1 MFDLKHGL
9 LASCAAFGLLVG
21 SAAAEDYAPFDKA
34 GFYAAVFGGVNI
46 LQDADVSVDP
56 MSSEIRSTSG
66 DVEYDTGFVL
76 GAAVGHEFSHNIR
89 GELELSYRRN
99 DVSSYYEGSPESG
112 GAFNQAGS
120 DDHVSALAV
129 MANVWRDVDLNETFG
144 MHFGGGV
151 GVAQLHVELDDIDS
165 TGGGEVGR
173 VDDSDWV
180 LAGQAGVGFSMMLP
194 QGWIATVDYR
204 AFLTADGAFEGR
216 DVNGDAFEIEHDY
229 LAHSIMVG
237 LRMPFSGY

>member
-1 MFDLKHGL
+1 MSELKHGL

-56 MSSEIRSTSG
+56 MSSDILSTSG
-66 DVEYDTGFVL
+66 DFEYDAGFVL
-76 GAAVGHEFSHNIR
+76 GAAVGHEFFHNIR

-99 DVSSYYEGSPESG
+99 DVSSYYEGTTPVS
-112 GAFNQAGS
+112 GAFNQAS
-120 DDHVSALAV
+120 PDDHISALAV

-151 GVAQLHVELDDIDS
+151 GVAQLHVDLDDIDA

-204 AFLTADGAFEGR
+204 AFLTADGTFEGR

>member
-1 MFDLKHGL
+1 MSELKHGL

-46 LQDADVSVDP
+46 LQDADVSIDP
-56 MSSEIRSTSG
+56 MSSQIFSTSG
-66 DVEYDTGFVL
+66 DIEYDTGFVL

-99 DVSSYYEGSPESG
+99 EVSSYYEGSATFG
-112 GAFNQAGS
+112 GPFDQAS
-120 DDHVSALAV
+120 PDDHISALAV

-151 GVAQLHVELDDIDS
+151 GIAQLHVELDDIDE
-165 TGGGEVGR
+165 TGGGQVGR

-194 QGWIATVDYR
+194 RGWIASVDYR
-204 AFLTADGAFEGR
+204 AFLTADGTFDGR
-216 DVNGDAFEIEHDY
+216 DANGDAFEIEHDY